1 VKAPKDGL
9 PRKDMEDPDRKVH
22 GAVLYV
28 KEGPGDKKY
37 YIYNSKVTGK
47 WNMVDNEAD
56 IHKNECTFKSNR
68 PSDLPFNSNPPRPEW
83 ASAGDPKVSLPFD
96 LPYDF
101 YDPQKNVFVAD
112 MFLEVLIED
121 ENTANAALLNAW
133 PTILRQYD

>member
-1 VKAPKDGL
+1 
-9 PRKDMEDPDRKVH
+9 M
-22 GAVLYV
+22 
-28 KEGPGDKKY
+28 
-37 YIYNSKVTGK
+37 TGK
-47 WNMVDNEAD
+47 WNTVDNEAD

-121 ENTANAALLNAW
+121 ENTANAALLNARADYLEAIRLKERLDVDDLLK
-133 PTILRQYD
+133 TFDTYRCLADEDQRKLLTRLT